1 MNTEADILASTY
13 FDTCTVYRPIP
24 AVIDG
29 YDDFTFQKVYENI
42 PCALSYRGMASADL
56 ESVQDIN
63 FLASLMVRP
72 EIIIEA
78 GDEIEVVQMGRMLK
92 FRANEGAFYPS
103 HNNIPLIRSERA

>member
-13 FDTCTVYRPIP
+13 VDTCTVHRPIP
-24 AVIDG
+24 TVIDG

-56 ESVQDIN
+56 SSVQDIN

-72 EIIIEA
+72 EITIEA
-78 GDEIEVVQMGRMLK
+78 GDEIEVVQMERTLK